1 MFSFAE
7 VVHLGSFDKHG
18 TLLWWRRTLVRLAY
32 DDAVAFELH
41 ILLLDDYFELID
53 LLFELLHAPI
63 QACYLLRL
71 NGYDLVGV
79 FELRAISLGILLTP
93 LLFEEYQRAEQSAG
107 KHEV

>member
-7 VVHLGSFDKHG
+7 VVHLGSFDKHR
-18 TLLWWRRTLVRLAY
+18 TLLWWRRTLVGLAY

-41 ILLLDDYFELID
+41 ILLLDDYFELVD

-71 NGYDLVGV
+71 NGDYLVGV
-79 FELRAISLGILLTP
+79 FELRTISFGILLTP
-93 LLFEEYQRAEQSAG
+93 LLLEEYERAEQSAG